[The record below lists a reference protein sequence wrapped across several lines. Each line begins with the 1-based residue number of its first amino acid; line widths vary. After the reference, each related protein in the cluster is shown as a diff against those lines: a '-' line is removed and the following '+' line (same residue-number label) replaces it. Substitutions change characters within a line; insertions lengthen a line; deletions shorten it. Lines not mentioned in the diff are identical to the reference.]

1 MHVREYVEQVIFH
14 EVGQETFEKKK
25 HEQSLEQTTI
35 LDKSSPATFLNVRS

>member
-25 HEQSLEQTTI
+25 YEQSLEEELARQI
-35 LDKSSPATFLNVRS
+35 YWVRAVQ